1 MLKNNGM
8 KNMIEKSI
16 IFAASKPSKSLNE
29 DCCAFYSGN
38 KFSAIAIADGVGSSS
53 FSYLASKLA
62 VEEFIKKIKE
72 YDEHNNKIDEMG
84 VVSIYNE
91 ISKKIE
97 IECVKLKE
105 QKKLN
110 NIQNMMQT
118 TLITL
123 VETDDR
129 YILNYIGNGSIW
141 YIRGDFW
148 KFDLTKRIW
157 PWCITD
163 LMLGHSIPNAEGKEV
178 LEGYI
183 GPEFNPEN
191 YIQCM
196 SVFKNKKYGEI
207 FVLTT
212 DGISSSDHLIIG
224 IDNNN
229 KVWIEINI
237 YIQNL
242 LERYL
247 IKFFH
252 DFKESKTGNISL
264 RSYIEKFLNDNT
276 FNDDA
281 TLGLLISPKVI
292 ESYLNVNADHY

>member
-1 MLKNNGM
+1 M

-16 IFAASKPSKSLNE
+16 IFAASKSSKSLNE

-38 KFSAIAIADGVGSSS
+38 KVSAIAIADGVGSSS

-72 YDEHNNKIDEMG
+72 YEEHNNKIDEME

-91 ISKKIE
+91 ISKKIKE
-97 IECVKLKE
+97 EYINLKE

-110 NIQNMMQT
+110 NTQNMMQT

-123 VETDDR
+123 IETDDR

-148 KFDLTKRIW
+148 KFNLTKRIW

-163 LMLGHSIPNAEGKEV
+163 LMVGHSVLNEEGKEV

-183 GPEFNPEN
+183 GPEFDPED

-212 DGISSSDHLIIG
+212 DGISSSDHLKIG

-252 DFKESKTGNISL
+252 DFKELKNGNISL
-264 RSYIEKFLNDNT
+264 SSYIEEFLNDNT
-276 FNDDA
+276 FDDDA
-281 TLGLLISPKVI
+281 TIGLLISSKVI
-292 ESYLNVNADHY
+292 ENYLNEDHY